1 MSSSDS
7 DYYSDDD
14 RKRMGKTDSKAN
26 LDKGG
31 VDNKRKNSN
40 HHRR

>member
-26 LDKGG
+26 LDKG